1 MHVINLGVYCLHI
14 KVELF
19 SYHNCSICIFCIAI
33 YVLYFECTHN
43 TVHFATFILS
53 HNVQYMLKHLCSQL
67 ACNLNVVYATMCTCG
82 LVLCS

>member
-33 YVLYFECTHN
+33 YVLYFKCTG
-43 TVHFATFILS
+43 TIQYILPLLFS
-53 HNVQYMLKHLCSQL
+53 H
-67 ACNLNVVYATMCTCG
+67 TMCNTCLNIYVVNWLATLMWCMHTCG